1 MTFGPSDRWYDP
13 PEPRLC
19 CALAEDEP
27 SHDTEACLAEQAE
40 AAAERA
46 ADRAYDEMQWRG
58 WDE

>member
-1 MTFGPSDRWYDP
+1 VTYPSHP
-13 PEPRLC
+13 PEPRPC
-19 CALAEDEP
+19 CALAEDDDT
-27 SHDTEACLAEQAE
+27 HDTEACFAEQAE